1 MQCIYIKTI
10 NSFKG
15 YTLFLP
21 EDNKEDA
28 KQRNPLV
35 LKH

>member
-10 NSFKG
+10 NNFKG
-15 YTLFLP
+15 YTLFLL
-21 EDNKEDA
+21 EDKEKA